1 MSPNTQII
9 HTQEQA
15 DRKFTSLGV
24 DYSCLLCGWSLG
36 GNQDSDEYRMVP
48 PFLFICMK
56 RYLTLLLVIV
66 LTLTASA
73 KDVKVSVTPSTAK
86 IYIDGNYVG
95 DGVVSVPVKKSEGFI
110 VVKMEEQGYVTLETK
125 IYAKDK
131 RKAVSYILRK
141 DALYDLTVEN
151 GNANKYFTVNV
162 SKDLYTI
169 DSDGKKNTEKAWK
182 LIHQILLNYFDEI
195 QTTDINSGFIQT
207 PWQYKRLAEID
218 KVVRTR
224 VSIREISAGDNLT
237 FQIKVSSE
245 IAPLLGSN
253 YEESYQET
261 IRVIK
266 EYEPII
272 SEFQSR
278 LGKL

>member
-1 MSPNTQII
+1 MRNKILLMFAI
-9 HTQEQA
+9 GL
-15 DRKFTSLGV
+15 SL
-24 DYSCLLCGWSLG
+24 S
-36 GNQDSDEYRMVP
+36 
-48 PFLFICMK
+48 I
-56 RYLTLLLVIV
+56 T
-66 LTLTASA
+66 A
-73 KDVKVSVTPSTAK
+73 KDVKVSVTPSTAR
-86 IYIDGNYVG
+86 IYVDGNYVG
-95 DGVVSVPVKKSEGFI
+95 DGVVNVPLKRSEGF
-110 VVKMEEQGYVTLETK
+110 VVIKMEEQGYVTLETK

-131 RKAVSYILRK
+131 RKAVSYILRR
-141 DALYDLTVEN
+141 DALYDLTIEN

-162 SKDLYTI
+162 SKDLYTVEK
-169 DSDGKKNTEKAWK
+169 DGKKNTEKAWK

-195 QTTDINSGFIQT
+195 QTTDLNSGFIQT

-224 VSIREISAGDNLT
+224 VSIRETSAGDNLT

-261 IRVIK
+261 IRIVK
-266 EYEPII
+266 EFEPII